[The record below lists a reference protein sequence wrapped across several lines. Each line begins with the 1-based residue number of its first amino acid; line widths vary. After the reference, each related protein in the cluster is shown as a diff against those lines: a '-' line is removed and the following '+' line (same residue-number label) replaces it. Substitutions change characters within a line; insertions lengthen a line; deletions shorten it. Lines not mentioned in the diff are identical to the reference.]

1 VYAKY
6 ELLRIFY
13 SFVFQI

>member
-6 ELLRIFY
+6 ELLRILY

>member
-6 ELLRIFY
+6 ELLIILY